1 MSDIEYKVVD
11 SGVSVESIFE
21 QINKNTFPYSK
32 PITRNGIS
40 VYSLADY
47 DYLLRRIKEQDDI
60 LFLNGFEVSRNGI
73 EDNAITVTIRHD
85 IDSDLLAAV
94 ELAKIEQKH
103 GISASYYL
111 LHTCFYYGYLQKDLF
126 HRHNNMA
133 SIYKSL
139 QAMGHEIGLHIDPY
153 HLYS

>member
-73 EDNAITVTIRHD
+73 VDNAITVN
-85 IDSDLLAAV
+85 
-94 ELAKIEQKH
+94 KIM
-103 GISASYYL
+103 GISLNAPKYRRKA
-111 LHTCFYYGYLQKDLF
+111 T
-126 HRHNNMA
+126 
-133 SIYKSL
+133 
-139 QAMGHEIGLHIDPY
+139 
-153 HLYS
+153 